1 MVTQDAK
8 YQAGNKTIIS
18 AYVNA
23 PFDVAKAELEGKGYA
38 IITPEQ
44 FAQLRIAKEA
54 DHKVSTNGAYTSMG
68 DVMIP
73 KKGRFL
79 TNLSPVMKNSV
90 EATNAHRS
98 GKEFYVSGEDA
109 EKALA
114 GGNVVVPY
122 NQSEVPTDRFGE
134 DPITAFVFGKTAKA
148 YGEFLKKTGINA
160 MPLWFNDEKYINSQE
175 KPFANQ
181 LWLRRLDADNQSN
194 LYGDGRNLNCGN
206 AVRGVRN
213 VEPRSGET
221 ASKISGYKF
230 TNKQA
235 EKYLK
240 ILKEVRTGN
249 IPASKLEEVI
259 KAFSA

>member
-1 MVTQDAK
+1 MVTRDARYK
-8 YQAGNKTIIS
+8 VGNKTIVS
-18 AYVNA
+18 AYVA
-23 PFDVAKAELEGKGYA
+23 RPFDVAKAELEGKGYA

-181 LWLRRLDADNQSN
+181 LWLHRLDADDQSC
-194 LYGDGRNLNCGN
+194 LSGGRGLVYNGV
-206 AVRGVRN
+206 VRGVRN